1 MHKKPWTLAD
11 YAILCRHY
19 ESEGSARCAALLGR
33 TLEAVTGRARVLLRT
48 QAFDT
53 YRKPAGLHANIEA
66 NRLARARNTA
76 RIEGCA
82 LERWEASRKRRYMYS
97 QSGPQLARGCHRPAA
112 NRR

>member
-1 MHKKPWTLAD
+1 MHNDTWTLAE
-11 YAILCRHY
+11 YAILCQLY
-19 ESEGSARCAALLGR
+19 ESEGAEHCAALLGR
-33 TLEAVTGRARVLLRT
+33 TLKAVECRLRMLLRM
-48 QAFDT
+48 DVVHT

-82 LERWEASRKRRYMYS
+82 LERWEASRKRRYVYS